1 MIPDPLPLAI
11 HDHAADNLR
20 FIRDTIERTGSFTSI
35 PGRGGVAIGLTAI
48 ITTFVA
54 SGPARAHPAL
64 WLTIWLAE
72 AMVASVIA
80 LVTVRMKARAAGLS
94 LTARPARRFFLSY
107 SAAPF
112 AAAVLTVAEGMH
124 GAYWLMPATWL
135 LAYGAGFVS
144 SGSFSIPLIHRLGF
158 AYIALGV
165 VAAFV
170 AFPVGN
176 IILGI
181 GFGLL
186 HVVAGSFI
194 WRRYGG

>member
-1 MIPDPLPLAI
+1 MRPEALPVAV

-35 PGRGGVAIGLTAI
+35 PGRGGVAIGLTAV
-48 ITTFVA
+48 ITAFVA
-54 SGPARAHPAL
+54 SGWARSSPTL
-64 WLTIWLAE
+64 WLTIWLAD

-80 LVTVRMKARAAGLS
+80 LVTVRTKARAAGLS
-94 LTARPARRFFLSY
+94 LTGRPARRFFLSY

-112 AAAVLTVAEGMH
+112 AAVVLTVAEGMH
-124 GAYWLMPATWL
+124 GTYWLMPATWL
-135 LAYGAGFVS
+135 LCYGAGFVS

-158 AYIALGV
+158 GYIALGV

-170 AFPVGN
+170 SFPVGN

-186 HVVAGSFI
+186 HIVAGSFI